1 MNASLIPHQTP
12 TTIHPAAQPAPR
24 SVAIVL
30 CNLGTPDAPTPKAL
44 RRYLAQFLSDRR
56 VVEIPPLFWLPILH
70 GIILRVRPRK
80 AAAKYASVWSEAGS
94 PLAVWTQR
102 QAELLGQRLQQAG
115 LDIPVLPAM
124 RYGQPAIER
133 QLQALHAQGRQRV
146 LLLPLYPQ
154 YCAATT
160 ASVFDAATLWLQRAR
175 SFPELR
181 LVNDYHDH
189 PGYIGALAD
198 SVRQHWQQ
206 QGKAAEHLVISFH
219 GIPARNVQ
227 LGDPYA
233 DQCQRTAQ
241 LLAQALQL
249 PPERLSVTFQSRFG
263 PAQWLQPYTEPTL
276 QALAKA
282 GTRSVEVICPG
293 FASDCL
299 ETLEEISMEARE
311 AFLEAGGQEFA
322 YIPCLNDRSSHID
335 LLEQLVQQHVAGW
348 VEGWV
353 DMQQK

>member
-1 MNASLIPHQTP
+1 MEISLPDERFPPPHQALAP
-12 TTIHPAAQPAPR
+12 LHPAAQPAPR

-30 CNLGTPDAPTPKAL
+30 CNFRYARCAHAQGAAAL
-44 RRYLAQFLSDRR
+44 LAQFLSDRR

-115 LDIPVLPAM
+115 LDIPLLPAM

-219 GIPARNVQ
+219 GIPARNVT

-241 LLAQALQL
+241 LLARRCQL

-276 QALAKA
+276 QALA
-282 GTRSVEVICPG
+282 RR
-293 FASDCL
+293 
-299 ETLEEISMEARE
+299 AR
-311 AFLEAGGQEFA
+311 AAW
-322 YIPCLNDRSSHID
+322 R
-335 LLEQLVQQHVAGW
+335 
-348 VEGWV
+348 
-353 DMQQK
+353 